1 MIARPL
7 RFSEVSAE
15 VARLRP
21 AADRSRAVAETVAAI
36 LEAVRLEGDAAL
48 VAATARLDWPGASIE
63 SLRVPTTD
71 LETAFVSVDADL
83 RAAFAVA
90 RDHVAWFHRH
100 EVRGGWE
107 DTGPMGQRLGI
118 RYLPVRRAGL
128 YVPGGLGSYAS
139 TVIMNAVPAL
149 VAGVEEL
156 FVCTPPGRDGRVNES
171 VLAAAWFMGITEVYG
186 VGGAQAV
193 AAMAYGTATVRRADV
208 ICGPGNAYVMEA
220 KRQVY
225 GAVGIDGL
233 AGPSE
238 VIVVA
243 DASARPE
250 WVAADLLAQEEHGSG
265 ATAVLVA
272 ASEGL
277 CRAVADAVE
286 ELRRDGR
293 AEHGGIDADSGGT
306 GPESAESGLHAF
318 FPASGEEFGDLA
330 AAFVNEYAPEH
341 LELHLVDARRF
352 LAEVRS
358 AGAVFVGSGA
368 PTSFGDY
375 VAGSNHVLPTGGA
388 ARFSSPLSVDTFM
401 RATSVVEI
409 DGPAAAALTA
419 PLARLARSEGFT
431 FHRRSAEL
439 RSSR

>member
-1 MIARPL
+1 
-7 RFSEVSAE
+7 
-15 VARLRP
+15 
-21 AADRSRAVAETVAAI
+21 VAETVAAI
-36 LEAVRLEGDAAL
+36 LAAVRLEGDPAL
-48 VAATARLDWPGASIE
+48 VDATARLDWPGASIE
-63 SLRVPTTD
+63 SLRVPGAD
-71 LETAFVSVDADL
+71 LEAAFTSVDADL
-83 RAAFAVA
+83 RAAFTVA

-100 EVRGGWE
+100 EVRRDWE
-107 DTGPMGQRLGI
+107 EIGPVGQRLGI
-118 RYLPVRRAGL
+118 RYLPVHRAGL

-139 TVIMNAVPAL
+139 TVIMNAVPAR

-156 FVCTPPGRDGRVNES
+156 FICTPPGREGSVNES

-193 AAMAYGTATVRRADV
+193 AAMAYGTASVRRADV

-243 DASARPE
+243 DTSARPE

-277 CRAVADAVE
+277 CRAVAEAVE
-286 ELRRDGR
+286 ALRRGGR
-293 AEHGGIDADSGGT
+293 EGLD
-306 GPESAESGLHAF
+306 GLHAF
-318 FPASGEEFGDLA
+318 FPALGEEFGDLA

-341 LELHLVDARRF
+341 LELHLVDARTF

-358 AGAVFVGSGA
+358 AGAVFVGGGT

-401 RATSVVEI
+401 RASSVVEI
-409 DGPAAAALTA
+409 DEAAAAALTA

-431 FHRRSAEL
+431 FHRRSVEM

>member
-1 MIARPL
+1 
-7 RFSEVSAE
+7 
-15 VARLRP
+15 
-21 AADRSRAVAETVAAI
+21 
-36 LEAVRLEGDAAL
+36 
-48 VAATARLDWPGASIE
+48 
-63 SLRVPTTD
+63 
-71 LETAFVSVDADL
+71 
-83 RAAFAVA
+83 
-90 RDHVAWFHRH
+90 
-100 EVRGGWE
+100 
-107 DTGPMGQRLGI
+107 MGQRLGI

-139 TVIMNAVPAL
+139 TVIMNAVPAR

-156 FVCTPPGRDGRVNES
+156 FICTPPGRDGRVNES

-272 ASEGL
+272 ESEGL

-286 ELRRDGR
+286 ALRRDGPRPIGR
-293 AEHGGIDADSGGT
+293 AVGAGPERVVG
-306 GPESAESGLHAF
+306 GPESADDGLHAF
-318 FPASGEEFGDLA
+318 FPVPGEDFADLA

-341 LELHLVDARRF
+341 LELHLVDARALLGRRC
-352 LAEVRS
+352 ARRARS
-358 AGAVFVGSGA
+358 SWV
-368 PTSFGDY
+368 
-375 VAGSNHVLPTGGA
+375 
-388 ARFSSPLSVDTFM
+388 
-401 RATSVVEI
+401 
-409 DGPAAAALTA
+409 AAL
-419 PLARLARSEGFT
+419 P
-431 FHRRSAEL
+431 RRSATTWPVRTTCCPPAARPGSRRRCRWTPSCGPRRWW
-439 RSSR
+439 RSTRPPPPR